1 MLKKRSHNQAF
12 YPRSLTEGLKSQ
24 SDISQSASSGS
35 DGIPQCIKQRS
46 QVNIKINLEFS
57 VQAEKNGLKS
67 KQMQKQGSSPK

>member
-12 YPRSLTEGLKSQ
+12 YPRSLAEGLESQ
-24 SDISQSASSGS
+24 LDKSQSASSGS

-46 QVNIKINLEFS
+46 QVNKKINLEFA

-67 KQMQKQGSSPK
+67 MQTQEDGSTSK